1 MDILLNIKKMFK
13 ERFTLVVIPHSGE
26 NIKQFKLYKPI
37 IYFTLIFFA
46 SSSIFFITSTFYL
59 FTNRS
64 SLVEDLQRKNGDI
77 RSLNSV
83 IEHQDIEINELKRTT
98 KIVKTKLSQLYDLED
113 KIRNMVGL
121 KPEDGHTTTPIT
133 SRAITS
139 MTKSFYDDEFYDLTD
154 LSDYDTVDSIT
165 SLIDSEK
172 EKYDEFAKEVE
183 KQLKYLDAV
192 PDSWPVI
199 GKITSKFG
207 YRIHPIS
214 NRRQFHKGLDIANK
228 SGSNITAAAS
238 GIVTYSG
245 WNGGYGKV
253 IIVSHGYGY
262 KSVYAHNKNNL
273 VNVGDR
279 VKKGQVIAELGST
292 GRSTGPHVHFEV
304 RYNGKQIDPLGVLK
318 NNKK

>member
-1 MDILLNIKKMFK
+1 
-13 ERFTLVVIPHSGE
+13 
-26 NIKQFKLYKPI
+26 
-37 IYFTLIFFA
+37 
-46 SSSIFFITSTFYL
+46 
-59 FTNRS
+59 
-64 SLVEDLQRKNGDI
+64 
-77 RSLNSV
+77 
-83 IEHQDIEINELKRTT
+83 
-98 KIVKTKLSQLYDLED
+98 
-113 KIRNMVGL
+113 
-121 KPEDGHTTTPIT
+121 
-133 SRAITS
+133 